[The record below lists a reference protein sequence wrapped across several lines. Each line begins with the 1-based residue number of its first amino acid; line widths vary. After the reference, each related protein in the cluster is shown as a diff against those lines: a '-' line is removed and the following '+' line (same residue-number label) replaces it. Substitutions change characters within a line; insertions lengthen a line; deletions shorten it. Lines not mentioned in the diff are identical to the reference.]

1 MEAPMVQL
9 QKFTFKVPGKPDFKV
24 EAITSG
30 AAMGVANNHFGSLP
44 QGCWMDSVI
53 HPNVYSWTEGNFFD

>member
-1 MEAPMVQL
+1 MVELSQ
-9 QKFTFKVPGKPDFKV
+9 FIFKVQGQPDLKV
-24 EAITSG
+24 EAANAG

-53 HPNVYSWTEGNFFD
+53 HQGVYSWTEGNFFD